1 MMRKLFWNVRYL
13 FGTPP
18 WDTGITP
25 PELVEVVESGEVPP
39 GRALDIGCGTGT
51 NAIYLAQHGFDV
63 VGVDVAW
70 LAIRRARQKARRA
83 GVTVAFYTGD
93 ALKLNTPGGP
103 SVRGSFDFALD
114 IGALHSLERSDRA
127 AYAAMLHR
135 VLRVGGLYML
145 YAWGPREMGGRLFGL
160 TPEETKALLGDDF
173 RLRWMRGGEEGGS
186 PSYWYLFE
194 RRG

>member
-1 MMRKLFWNVRYL
+1 MRKLFWNMRYL

-25 PELVEVVESGEVPP
+25 PEVVEVVESGEVPP

-70 LAIRRARQKARRA
+70 LAIRRAKQKARRA
-83 GVTVAFYTGD
+83 GVHVAFYTGD
-93 ALKLNTPGGP
+93 VLKLGTPEGP
-103 SVRGSFDFALD
+103 PVHGPFDFALD
-114 IGALHSLERSDRA
+114 IGALHSLERSDRE

-145 YAWGPREMGGRLFGL
+145 YAWGPREMAGRLFGL
-160 TPEETKALLGDDF
+160 TPEETQALLGEDF
-173 RLRWMRGGEEGGS
+173 HLRWMRGGEERGS